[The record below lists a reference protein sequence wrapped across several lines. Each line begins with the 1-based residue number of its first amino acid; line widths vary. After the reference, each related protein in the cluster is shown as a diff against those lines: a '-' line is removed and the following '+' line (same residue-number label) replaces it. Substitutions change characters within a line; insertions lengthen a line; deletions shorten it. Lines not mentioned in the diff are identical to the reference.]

1 MNVSAKLSNHFT
13 WNGWT
18 YSVRIARQIS
28 PPEKCPIFF
37 SSQSSLAL
45 SLCAFICHEVISVV
59 WTVNEQPHSHRR
71 PTTYNADDLNMM
83 GDAVMLAL
91 FGRCV
96 HSRDTLDCCCCWW
109 WRWCCSVLLQY
120 GPKAVSII
128 SRNQFIIF
136 RREKDFCHP
145 FHIFHWNCKYHC
157 IKWLKAN
164 GLSAVLT
171 PKHWLNSPNEVNG
184 VIAYLFS
191 NQFNSILWPHNSED
205 IVGC

>member
-13 WNGWT
+13 WNGWA
-18 YSVRIARQIS
+18 YSVRIARHIS
-28 PPEKCPIFF
+28 PPEKCPIFYF
-37 SSQSSLAL
+37 SELTCC
-45 SLCAFICHEVISVV
+45 LCAFMCHEVISVV

-96 HSRDTLDCCCCWW
+96 HSRDTLDCCCWCCWC
-109 WRWCCSVLLQY
+109 CCSVVLQY

-145 FHIFHWNCKYHC
+145 FPIFHWNCKYHSV
-157 IKWLKAN
+157 KWLTMN
-164 GLSAVLT
+164 DLSAVLT
-171 PKHWLNSPNEVNG
+171 PEHWLNSPN
-184 VIAYLFS
+184 
-191 NQFNSILWPHNSED
+191 
-205 IVGC
+205 

>member
-45 SLCAFICHEVISVV
+45 PLCVYMSWSHFGC
-59 WTVNEQPHSHRR
+59 VNEQPHSHRR